1 MLKAGDKAPSF
12 CLPDAD
18 MNRIDL
24 DKVLP
29 LGPVVLS
36 FYPKDDTPGCTLAAL
51 EFTDLQSEFETLSA
65 TVFGISRDSC
75 VSHGA
80 FRDKHGL
87 TIQLLADLDG
97 EICMDYGVWQE
108 LEHKGQMKSG
118 VLRSTFILDSEGL
131 IRHALYG
138 VRPKGHAA
146 EVLELLRLMAK

>member
-1 MLKAGDKAPSF
+1 MLKAGDKAPGF

-24 DKVLP
+24 DRVLP
-29 LGPVVLS
+29 KGPVVLS

-51 EFTDLQSEFETLSA
+51 EFTDLQSEFEALSA
-65 TVFGISRDSC
+65 TVLGISRDSC

-97 EICMDYGVWQE
+97 ETCMDYGVWQE
-108 LEHKGQMKSG
+108 REHKGQMKAG
-118 VLRSTFILDSEGL
+118 ILRSTFILDTSGV
-131 IRHALYG
+131 IRHALYD

-146 EVLELLRLMAK
+146 SVLQLVHGVAP